1 MRIET
6 INLGS
11 EYGEEYA
18 GKYVFQELTW
28 ARRSRI
34 IQKHTRYHPLSG
46 QVVSSDFIAIQAET
60 IWAALK
66 EQPPHE
72 PITLEKLLGEEDGVP
87 IALGELFSKIVND
100 LCAMSREETAFLSV
114 QSDAN
119 SRTPQSRISDSA
131 KSSGGLQPS
140 SAGNQPAQSTSSPSS
155 STK

>member
-1 MRIET
+1 MRKET
-6 INLGS
+6 INLGT
-11 EYGEEYA
+11 EYGAEYA

-28 ARRSRI
+28 AKRSRI
-34 IQKHTRYHPLSG
+34 IQKHTRYHAVSG

-72 PITLEKLLGEEDGVP
+72 PITLEKLLGEENCVP

-100 LCAMSREETAFLSV
+100 LCAMTREETAFLSA

-119 SRTPQSRISDSA
+119 SRTPQSQTSDSA
-131 KSSGGLQPS
+131 KSSGGPQPS
-140 SAGNQPAQSTSSPSS
+140 SAGSQPEPSTSSPSS